1 MRLAPSSLTNFGF
14 PVLFFPRAPG
24 QARHKQKERTTGGTA
39 GIQSKVRRRRD
50 NMELVKQH
58 LDGQNRV
65 QDG

>member
-1 MRLAPSSLTNFGF
+1 MRLAPSYLANFRF
-14 PVLFFPRAPG
+14 PVFSPAPG

-39 GIQSKVRRRRD
+39 GVQSKVCWRRD

-65 QDG
+65 QDE